1 MNISEEDA
9 YFVRVSHLFYKEI
22 SKQLRQFFKD
32 KWNQKF
38 MPDTWSDRNQSGKAL
53 WNKIVRQARKNM
65 NKGVTDKIKAGNSN
79 FWDCSVLFSVL
90 LFADLG
96 LIPPQRDETQQQQP
110 LLESEN
116 IARLHK
122 IRNQL
127 AHNEDATLTLAEF
140 ESIFKEVSEV
150 YGDLGWPLSPLD
162 ALKTGVLETEDFK
175 RIKQQIQSERMKS
188 MFIKQT
194 LRILGIS

>member
-1 MNISEEDA
+1 MDISKENE
-9 YFVRVSHLFYKEI
+9 YFMRVSHLFYNEI
-22 SKQLRQFFKD
+22 PKQLRQFFKE

-38 MPDTWSDRNQSGKAL
+38 MPDTWNDRNQSGKAL

-96 LIPPQRDETQQQQP
+96 LIPPQREIKQQQQP

-127 AHNEDATLTLAEF
+127 AHNEDATLTHAEF

-150 YGDLGWPLSPLD
+150 YRDLVWSSSALD
-162 ALKTGVLETEDFK
+162 ALKTGVLETDDFR

-194 LRILGIS
+194 LRIF